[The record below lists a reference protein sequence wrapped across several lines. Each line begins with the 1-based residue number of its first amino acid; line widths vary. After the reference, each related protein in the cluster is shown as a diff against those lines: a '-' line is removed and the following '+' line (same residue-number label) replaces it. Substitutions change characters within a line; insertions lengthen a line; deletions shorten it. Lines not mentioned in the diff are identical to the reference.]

1 MGSIKTIS
9 IIVAANIKGL
19 ESGLGKANKSL
30 TKFAK
35 TSARLG
41 SMMSFGITA
50 PLVAL
55 GKSAFDTFS
64 NFENGMMKVKTITG
78 ATAEE
83 FKMLTAEAKRL
94 GATTQFTAQQ
104 VADLQ
109 LVFGRKGFNPKQIM
123 SMESSVL
130 KLALATG
137 EDLSL
142 AANTVA
148 SSINA
153 FGLSAEHAASVANT
167 LASASA
173 NSSIQLSTFSTAF
186 GHAGTAANSVGVDF
200 NQLAGMMGV
209 LMDNGI
215 KASKAG
221 TGLRKIF
228 IELAQKGIPFS
239 ETLDRIAK
247 GEMDIID
254 ASTMAGKTAA
264 AQLLILSK
272 NKKKVDELAK
282 SYAKNTGRLDEM
294 AKAMG
299 ETTFAKVKKMQSAIE
314 GLKLELGAL
323 LAEIVVPIIGR
334 ITSFAS
340 GFANLDDSTKKLII
354 TVGGIMTVLGPVLI
368 GVGALIALLNPV
380 TIGIGLLGGAFAL
393 LALKSSSVTDN
404 LIEEQEALS
413 NLAERAMSANEGSE
427 KRIELIKELQTEYP
441 GFLENMEAEKIANE
455 DIKLALDQ
463 SNTSFLKKLQLQAES
478 ERLQEL
484 MNEKSKKGREL
495 IAKEDEALEALR
507 KIYKTVGF
515 ELSGNLST
523 QTKLEKTLSNIKG
536 EYFDLNKNTT
546 VWIGTLG
553 SNNKITENQREALE
567 DLRDELSKDTSQF
580 DTAAQAVAD
589 YLKQLDEIGST
600 AAQAKTPIPTGTPT
614 PTQASSSFGV
624 LAPPPFIGPLNEVTK
639 SFSDKVKDAF
649 TSVQVTVGEIFGTMQ
664 KNGKTTFENIAM
676 GVEAAFSGINEVLN
690 TQFDLQIAKDQE
702 LFDRKKSLMEES
714 AAYQSAT
721 SKQQAELLRKLEEDS
736 FKKSN
741 KLKKKQA
748 KLEKAQAMFNA
759 IVQVASQ
766 VAANVAVPP
775 LAIAIGIAGAIQ
787 IAAIA
792 AQPIPAF
799 ANGGIVSG
807 PTLGLM
813 GEYSGARSNPEV
825 IAPLDKLQGMM
836 GSQNIRVQVYGSLD
850 SEGIQ
855 IATIQ
860 GNKIAAETGGETLST
875 SNHLHQVP
883 YFSNISTTTPIEGN

>member
-282 SYAKNTGRLDEM
+282 SYAKNTDRLDEM

-340 GFANLDDSTKKLII
+340 GFANLDDTTKKLII
-354 TVGGIMTVLGPVLI
+354 TVGGIMAVLGPVLI

-404 LIEEQEALS
+404 LIEEQTALS

-441 GFLENMEAEKIANE
+441 DFLKNMEAEKIANE
-455 DIKLALDQ
+455 DIKNAIDE

-478 ERLQEL
+478 EKLQEL

-495 IAKEDEALEALR
+495 NAKENEALEALR

-523 QTKLEKTLSNIKG
+523 QTKLEKTISNITG
-536 EYFDLNKNTT
+536 EYIAVNKNTT

-553 SNNKITENQREALE
+553 ANDKITKNTRENLE
-567 DLRDELSKDTSQF
+567 DLRDELSKDTNQF

-589 YLKQLDEIGST
+589 YLKKLDEIGST
-600 AAQAKTPIPTGTPT
+600 AAKAKTPLPTPTGTPT
-614 PTQASSSFGV
+614 LAPTLGLGV

-649 TSVQVTVGEIFGTMQ
+649 TSVQGTVGEIFGTMQ

-721 SKQQAELLRKLEEDS
+721 SKKQAELLRKLEEDS

-741 KLKKKQA
+741 KIKKKQA
-748 KLEKAQAMFNA
+748 KLDKAQAMFSA

-855 IATIQ
+855 IATIK

-875 SNHLHQVP
+875 SNHKHAHAVGGFVGQAL
-883 YFSNISTTTPIEGN
+883 EGN